1 MDKLRALFK
10 IKTEEASPSYEAM
23 RISNNQVYLKRILL
37 VFMFLQVFLALVHFI
52 RSGQIYQSEMLFLF
66 VCIFLTAAVIVVLE
80 VGQDAYFRM
89 SVFLTLFLSAI
100 YSWYGS
106 IINYG
111 DEVYLLV
118 LILIGLF
125 IVDAEGFRISSLL
138 SGIIYLYA
146 IISQQSE
153 SNLPDGQLLTLLVL
167 LIVLWYYTEHKQ
179 KREIKFYNQNE
190 KIKKQRDQ
198 LEKEVAFRDILTERL
213 MESEHKFRVF
223 MNHVPTALLV
233 LDQGKI
239 TYANKSAI
247 QLTGY
252 KRDELEH
259 MDWIDLLD
267 FEDAVALENKMKK
280 MTGISEDVREYTVR
294 MINKQKKPIWTK
306 LVVTDLK
313 FESRVV
319 RLLSGYDVSSQKQY
333 ESQLGKLIRMKE
345 DMLLLTQSILGID
358 DIGILYDIILDGA
371 IDSVDMADRGSVLI
385 LDENGMLHARAFRGY
400 DHDLMDNFSIPLE
413 ETFLYLK
420 TDGQIRSTEIINDI
434 SRLTDVK
441 YYETQLNEVFPAM
454 STIATPIY
462 NNGKLYGMVY
472 LDSPIKN
479 AFKEED
485 YMMVDFLRTQLE
497 MAINKQSLMD
507 EAVFLSRYDKLTS
520 VFNRRWFEEYYQT
533 MEAKASRYGDVF
545 ALVMFDLN
553 GVKEINDT
561 YGHLEGDA
569 LIRGFALRLKALTR
583 ASDILARFGGDEFI
597 GVFHE
602 IDEENLKK
610 RLDGLA
616 IDLLENPIETEE
628 RNIYC
633 RFSYGAAYYKA
644 DSADYET
651 LVKIADERMYHMKL
665 SQNKTH
671 TVSKA

>member
-1 MDKLRALFK
+1 MDKLKALFK
-10 IKTEEASPSYEAM
+10 IKTEQSTPSYEAM
-23 RISNNQVYLKRILL
+23 RKSNNQLYLKRILL

-52 RSGQIYQSEMLFLF
+52 RIGQIYQSEMVFLF
-66 VCIFLTAAVIVVLE
+66 VCIFLTAAVVVVLE
-80 VGQDAYFRM
+80 IGRDAYFRV

-111 DEVYLLV
+111 EEMYL
-118 LILIGLF
+118 LILILTGMF
-125 IVDAEGFRISSLL
+125 IVDAEGFRVSSLL
-138 SGIIYLYA
+138 SGLVYLYA
-146 IISQQSE
+146 LISQQSE
-153 SNLPDGQLLTLLVL
+153 AHLPDGQLLSLLVL
-167 LIVLWYYTEHKQ
+167 LIVLWYYTENKQ
-179 KREIKFYNQNE
+179 KREIGFYNQKE
-190 KIKKQRDQ
+190 KYKKQRDQ
-198 LEKEVAFRDILTERL
+198 LEKEVEFRDVLTERL

-223 MNHVPTALLV
+223 MNHVPAALLV
-233 LDQGKI
+233 LDKGKI

-267 FEDAVALENKMKK
+267 FEDAVMLENKMKK
-280 MTGISEDVREYTVR
+280 SSGPSDDVREYTVK
-294 MINKQKKPIWTK
+294 MLNKKKKPIWTK
-306 LVVTDLK
+306 IVITDLK
-313 FESRVV
+313 YESRVV
-319 RLLSGYDVSSQKQY
+319 RLISGYDVSHQKQY
-333 ESQLGKLIRMKE
+333 ETQLSKLIRMKE

-385 LDENGMLHARAFRGY
+385 LDDDGTLHARAFRGY
-400 DHDLMDNFSIPLE
+400 DHDLMDNFKIPLE

-420 TDGQIRSTEIINDI
+420 TNGQIRNTEIINDI
-434 SRLTDVK
+434 SRLTNVQ
-441 YYETQLNEVFPAM
+441 YYETQLNEVLPAM

-497 MAINKQSLMD
+497 MAINKQALMD
-507 EAVFLSRYDKLTS
+507 EAVFLSRYDKLTG

-533 MEAKASRYGDVF
+533 MEAKANRYGDAF

-553 GVKEINDT
+553 GVKEINDS

-569 LIRGFALRLKALTR
+569 LIRGFALRLKELTR

-602 IDEENLKK
+602 IDEDNLKK
-610 RLDGLA
+610 RLDGLSV
-616 IDLLENPIETEE
+616 DLLEKPIETEE
-628 RNIYC
+628 RSIYC
-633 RFSYGAAYYKA
+633 RFSYGAAFFKA
-644 DSADYET
+644 DSDDYET

-665 SQNKTH
+665 SQKKTH
-671 TVSKA
+671 TVSK